1 MAFNVHQG
9 GDVKDGIQWA
19 YDGVPIV
26 TENTNA
32 GSHDNHVYLCNVSY
46 WNGTAWKDL
55 GTLHSRGNALG
66 FGVFDIQSV
75 VLAGD
80 RVAKG
85 ALQTLETSDTYYDE
99 IQTYA
104 GREWY
109 IKVQLGWKSDTQA
122 TTYPSTKYYRIIGGA
137 LTDTFTG
144 WADRNYADYVFKTS
158 TGTYLTK
165 RKTGGGL
172 GGGIYGNRPIMNID
186 VMPSDRYSVT
196 YVACKKP
203 SAMADTT
210 WDSNIDRFQ
219 VRVINNISGLLASET
234 FTINNLEEIDPD
246 VQKVP
251 QTANALLLREVHF
264 GPKDITQI
272 LFSAS
277 RIYTGT
283 MQGAVALGQ
292 WDYIELVPQTSASV
306 VTGNQIVR
314 LHNMLRKEGGACI
327 NTERLQFKF
336 RNRLG
341 GFDYLSCQTYV
352 KRVMNNER
360 EEHARRDTN
369 YNSANNVTDIET
381 NNPHEFTRVSRVVS
395 ITDRFTADTGYI
407 SEDMNDVVR
416 ELLTSQEVYVTKWVD
431 NDTKVETYPSFYPCL
446 VTSPSMSYMY
456 RVTDK
461 LVQYTFDFEY
471 SNNPRPLI

>member
-9 GDVKDGIQWA
+9 GELKDAIQWA

-26 TENTNA
+26 TENTAA
-32 GSHDNHVYLCNVSY
+32 GSNTNHVYLCRVSY
-46 WNGTAWKDL
+46 WTGSGWKSL
-55 GTLHSRGNALG
+55 GTLHSRGNEVG

-85 ALQTLETSDTYYDE
+85 ALQTLETTDTYYDE

-109 IKVQLGWKSDTQA
+109 VKAELGWKSDTQNA
-122 TTYPSTKYYRIIGGA
+122 TYPATRYYRIIAGA
-137 LTDTFTG
+137 LTDTFTS
-144 WADRNYADYVFKTS
+144 WADRNYEGYVLKT
-158 TGTYLTK
+158 TQGTYLTK
-165 RKTGGGL
+165 RKTSGGL
-172 GGGIYGNRPIMNID
+172 GSFVYGNRPIMNVD
-186 VMPSDRYSVT
+186 VMPYDRYSVT
-196 YVACKKP
+196 YLACSKPGAVAG
-203 SAMADTT
+203 TT
-210 WDSNIDRFQ
+210 WNSNLGRFE
-219 VRVINNISGLLASET
+219 VRVISLGMLLATQT
-234 FTINNLEEIDPD
+234 FD
-246 VQKVP
+246 VTKESIYVDTQAVP
-251 QTANALLLREVHF
+251 QTANGLLLREVHF

-272 LFSAS
+272 LATGT
-277 RIYTGT
+277 RIYSGT
-283 MQGAVALGQ
+283 MQGAIALGQ
-292 WDYIELVPQTSASV
+292 WDYIELVPKTSGNAT
-306 VTGNQIVR
+306 TGNQIVR
-314 LHNMLRKEGGACI
+314 LHNMLRKEGAPCRDS
-327 NTERLQFKF
+327 ERLQFKF

-341 GFDYLSCQTYV
+341 GFDYLSCQTYT
-352 KRVMNNER
+352 KRVMNTER
-360 EEHARRDTN
+360 VEHSRRDTN
-369 YNSANNVTDIET
+369 YNSANNVTDIEP
-381 NNPHEFTRVSRVVS
+381 NNPHAFTRVSRVSS
-395 ITDRFTADTGYI
+395 ITDKFTADTGYI

-431 NDTKVETYPSFYPCL
+431 NDTRVNQFPSFYPCL